1 MTRVLWLLLRGAL
14 AGLGCVLCS
23 LGIGGPPTVSYAG
36 ALLLLMALPVP
47 HVLRT
52 RRLRPHRD
60 AVVAAD
66 TAATSVGLAG
76 PAAVFLAMQ
85 TDSDLMLGVV
95 VACLA
100 AALTVSAAAR
110 HELGPVLRP
119 SSARPVSEP
128 AQPGAGWQEG
138 HQ

>member
-1 MTRVLWLLLRGAL
+1 
-14 AGLGCVLCS
+14 VLCS

-36 ALLLLMALPVP
+36 ALLLLLALPVP
-47 HVLRT
+47 HLLRT

-76 PAAVFLAMQ
+76 PAAVFWALQ
-85 TDSDLMLGVV
+85 TDSDLLLGVV

-119 SSARPVSEP
+119 PSTRPGSEP